1 MKRSILFAAILMT
14 AFALASCGHKDDD
27 QSYKD
32 FVGIWGVEQ
41 IDYYNIDYAGA
52 PIESSR
58 ETYYFTP
65 GDFDSGIELV
75 FREDKTGEMRDHSL
89 DTFFLENENTHV
101 VYDTIINPDTTVY
114 SYFDYSYDAEESVL
128 FMTMSSTQKT
138 HRLRIS
144 NFSHSNFSYMNEYR
158 TNFIEEAKLVRTS
171 DNARVQGRK
180 NEMQRPRKTG
190 SILSD
195 R

>member
-89 DTFFLENENTHV
+89 DTFYVELDTNPVT
-101 VYDTIINPDTTVY
+101 YDTIINPDSTVY
-114 SYFDYSYDAEESVL
+114 THYDYTYDAEESVMY
-128 FMTMSSTQKT
+128 MTMASTHTYKMS
-138 HRLRIS
+138 IS
-144 NFSHSNFSYMNEYR
+144 HFDHNTYTYINEYR
-158 TNFIEEAKLVRTS
+158 LNYIEEAKLVRISEAAKT
-171 DNARVQGRK
+171 RGIKPV
-180 NEMQRPRKTG
+180 QRPVKSG
-190 SILSD
+190 SFLSN